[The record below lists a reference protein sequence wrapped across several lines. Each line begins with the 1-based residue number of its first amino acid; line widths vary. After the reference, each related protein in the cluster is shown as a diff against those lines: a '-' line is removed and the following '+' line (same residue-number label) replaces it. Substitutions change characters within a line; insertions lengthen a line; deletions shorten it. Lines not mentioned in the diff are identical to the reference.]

1 MNTSDKLSK
10 EKKETNKIESKNIF
24 KKIKSKYILQNLF
37 DYLLKKKSLDIIK
50 YNKNIK
56 KKNKYKY

>member
-1 MNTSDKLSK
+1 MKMNSFNEMDKTEL
-10 EKKETNKIESKNIF
+10 NKIEAKNIF
-24 KKIKSKYILQNLF
+24 QKLKSDYFLQILFNK
-37 DYLLKKKSLDIIK
+37 LLKKKSLEIIK